1 MLTAISWDFC
11 KMLIPKFHPFL
22 HILIKPVW
30 FVAWASGL
38 ELPRWRACERLWKE
52 MRTFHSRELKG
63 PLQSKVLRCSNRPR
77 GKGHLP
83 TLAPC
88 QFSHL
93 SFLSCHV
100 VSVKS
105 YFPHL
110 GNGCMHVLSHV
121 WLFMTPSTVAHQ
133 APLPMEFSRQEYWN
147 GLFPSPGDLPDPG
160 IELHISC
167 IGRQLFPTSA
177 LLLPFLTLKLF
188 RSNFLHLSS
197 IHSFQSSLLFISN

>member
-1 MLTAISWDFC
+1 
-11 KMLIPKFHPFL
+11 MLIPKFHPFL

-100 VSVKS
+100 VSVVLFSSPGKWVHACAQPCLTLHDPKHCGPPGS
-105 YFPHL
+105 SAHGIFQTRVLEWAISFSRGSSRPRDRTPHL
-110 GNGCMHVLSHV
+110 LHWQAAVSH
-121 WLFMTPSTVAHQ
+121 
-133 APLPMEFSRQEYWN
+133 
-147 GLFPSPGDLPDPG
+147 
-160 IELHISC
+160 
-167 IGRQLFPTSA
+167 
-177 LLLPFLTLKLF
+177 
-188 RSNFLHLSS
+188 
-197 IHSFQSSLLFISN
+197 